1 METQEKY
8 LVQLDNTKIDLRQLQ
23 GELDSVIRSFECGD
37 IEYAYERAFEHLV
50 DKAQQ
55 VRESLRLSRRF
66 MRDVAEELAE
76 LEELSQWPKKNKN
89 NNRLSC
95 PYSNSSRKM
104 FVNLTATVT
113 TTNAIPQEVP
123 TLQTWNIAH
132 HKGDVEG
139 LVSLQRFPEMD
150 QNAGMDTESL

>member
-76 LEELSQWPKKNKN
+76 LQEASQ
-89 NNRLSC
+89 
-95 PYSNSSRKM
+95 
-104 FVNLTATVT
+104 
-113 TTNAIPQEVP
+113 
-123 TLQTWNIAH
+123 
-132 HKGDVEG
+132 
-139 LVSLQRFPEMD
+139 
-150 QNAGMDTESL
+150 